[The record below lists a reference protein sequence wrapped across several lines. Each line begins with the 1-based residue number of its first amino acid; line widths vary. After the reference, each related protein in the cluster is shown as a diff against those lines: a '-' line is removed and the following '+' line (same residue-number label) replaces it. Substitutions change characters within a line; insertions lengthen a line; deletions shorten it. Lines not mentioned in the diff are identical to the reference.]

1 MLLQKEIKNIN
12 KIILKEL
19 FKLEEI
25 INETEHIYY
34 QYKNELK
41 IKQNEISEL
50 RVSLKY
56 EKKEYN
62 EIKNN
67 FENKIEIENI
77 IKILNYTNQLYKE
90 YKRLVDKKCL
100 PAIIL
105 KNKIK
110 YIENDIN
117 INLEDLVKFKIRL
130 NVSDKSK
137 FQIEI
142 LKHNNVLLPYMCSG
156 YERFILNIVIKKS
169 LNKYCY
175 NNKSNLF
182 CIDEGLDCID
192 QNNIKK
198 FNILLERLQYDYKNI
213 ILISH
218 IDRIKKFINNEIVIK
233 HENNSSLI
241 C

>member
-1 MLLQKEIKNIN
+1 MRI
-12 KIILKEL
+12 
-19 FKLEEI
+19 
-25 INETEHIYY
+25 
-34 QYKNELK
+34 
-41 IKQNEISEL
+41 
-50 RVSLKY
+50 SLKY
-56 EKKEYN
+56 EEKEYN
-62 EIKNN
+62 EIKNKY
-67 FENKIEIENI
+67 ENKIKIENI
-77 IKILNYTNQLYKE
+77 IKELDNKNQLYKE

-100 PAIIL
+100 PSLIL

-110 YIENDIN
+110 YIETDIN
-117 INLEDLVKFKIRL
+117 NNLTDLVNFKIKL

-137 FQIEI
+137 FEI
-142 LKHNNVLLPYMCSG
+142 MIIKHNNLLLPYMCSG

-192 QNNIKK
+192 HNNIKK
-198 FNILLERLQYDYKNI
+198 FSILLERLSYDYKNI

-241 C
+241 VM